1 MIDLAI
7 HQIIILDTVIWLF
20 PYLIYRCLFFY
31 SNRVSFIFDILS
43 LCFIFYVTNWYSIV
57 LGYATFLIYIALED
71 RIANNGSIR
80 IHLIAASI
88 ILAFQLLVFSLAVF
102 SLNSLG
108 IFNSYPNY
116 GGYFAII
123 VILIVIVITLCL
135 VVKTKNKILDFLVTL
150 SNSPLV
156 EHAVFKLSLLA
167 LFGQLLIDGI
177 AEYLQVEATYQLS
190 LLMIFAWFDLLLM
203 LATILLIQSYQRE
216 LRLQVQNSVYQKDV
230 QAAKETQAYYLQ
242 LRKERHDLKNML
254 LSVQGYLK
262 AQQLSQASHLIDEIT
277 HQQSDQITHSIEI
290 DREVNKIGLPG
301 LQNVL
306 QNKAYQIIRQNS
318 QALLSIEVNDQITT
332 LPGAE
337 MDLVRIIGILMDNV
351 VEAIKNQPHPKIQI
365 ALLKHGQAYEFTV
378 TNSITNPITVQ
389 KIFAAGYSTKPN
401 HAGLGLANV
410 QELVAKNDSLGF
422 EMSTTD
428 HQVQMSLFIRGSE

>member
-1 MIDLAI
+1 
-7 HQIIILDTVIWLF
+7 
-20 PYLIYRCLFFY
+20 
-31 SNRVSFIFDILS
+31 
-43 LCFIFYVTNWYSIV
+43 
-57 LGYATFLIYIALED
+57 
-71 RIANNGSIR
+71 
-80 IHLIAASI
+80 
-88 ILAFQLLVFSLAVF
+88 
-102 SLNSLG
+102 
-108 IFNSYPNY
+108 
-116 GGYFAII
+116 
-123 VILIVIVITLCL
+123 
-135 VVKTKNKILDFLVTL
+135 
-150 SNSPLV
+150 
-156 EHAVFKLSLLA
+156 
-167 LFGQLLIDGI
+167 
-177 AEYLQVEATYQLS
+177 
-190 LLMIFAWFDLLLM
+190 
-203 LATILLIQSYQRE
+203 
-216 LRLQVQNSVYQKDV
+216 
-230 QAAKETQAYYLQ
+230 
-242 LRKERHDLKNML
+242 ML

-290 DREVNKIGLPG
+290 DREVNKIVLPG
-301 LQNVL
+301 LRNVL

-389 KIFAAGYSTKPN
+389 NIFAAGYSTKPN

-428 HQVQMSLFIRGSE
+428 HQVQISLFIRGSE